1 MNTADLEISHSL
13 ELEIWINN
21 KKTTLL
27 TKVEKVVDNTVLMTP
42 IRINGQLVGFPPTCT
57 VNLLYPTEE
66 HVYVWVNVQ
75 IKAVKFQKE
84 VYHCVTLKED
94 ASTINR
100 RGSYRVYIGEEMLVT
115 TFTNEGPKP
124 LRAMVKDISEGG
136 FAFLSTEE
144 FDIGRTVRLN
154 LHTKKNQE
162 LHLTAQIVR
171 QQPGPRNTETL
182 YGCKFRE
189 NNPLLSGILMH
200 LQQERQ
206 RKKMGL

>member
-1 MNTADLEISHSL
+1 MNAADLEIAHSL

-27 TKVEKVVDNTVLMTP
+27 TKVEQVIDHTVLMTP
-42 IRINGQLVGFPPTCT
+42 IRINGHLVGFPPTCT
-57 VNLLYPTEE
+57 VNLLYPTDE
-66 HVYVWVNVQ
+66 HVFAWVNVQ

-84 VYHCVTLKED
+84 IYHCVTLNAD

-100 RGSYRVYIGEEMLVT
+100 RGSYRVYIGEEMHVT
-115 TFTNEGPKP
+115 SFTNEGPKSI
-124 LRAMVKDISEGG
+124 RALIKDVSEGG
-136 FAFLSTEE
+136 FAFITTEE

-154 LHTKKNQE
+154 LVIKKTQE

-171 QQPGPRNTETL
+171 QQPGPRATETL

-189 NNPLLSGILMH
+189 NNPHLPGVLMH

>member
-1 MNTADLEISHSL
+1 MNAADLEISHSL

-27 TKVEKVVDNTVLMTP
+27 TKVEKVVDHTVLMTP
-42 IRINGQLVGFPPTCT
+42 IRINGHLVGFPPTCT

-66 HVYVWVNVQ
+66 HVYAWVNVQ

-84 VYHCVTLKED
+84 VYHCVTLNTD

-115 TFTNEGPKP
+115 TFTNEGPKN
-124 LRAMVKDISEGG
+124 LRALVKDVSEGG
-136 FAFLSTEE
+136 FAFITTEE

-154 LHTKKNQE
+154 LIIKKGQE

-171 QQPGPRNTETL
+171 QQPGPRSTETL

-189 NNPLLSGILMH
+189 SNPHLAGALMH